1 MPNLEDL
8 FRERIIDKGPNQ
20 GKTAEEAYAIRDSKA
35 RDVSSSNPFIN
46 AVAKSG
52 GGPVK
57 LFDVIGEL
65 NKRRKRSVRLSESP
79 AEVEQMGLR
88 QFAISGRPFIYGG
101 DIFRITN
108 QRTRTFTLMNSAVG
122 KGSNGGIDDKIGNA
136 VGNYASDAVTN
147 LLSGKRE
154 LPPRPD
160 LVALGTELA
169 IDVADRAL
177 GALLPNP
184 MVPTKV
190 ADEFEKG
197 RSKSKIDFVDEYDTP
212 KKILKLNSQKKVP
225 KFIDGLLKNN
235 KNILSQTKD
244 FLISSAASLV
254 GGLVKA
260 GATTLV
266 RKATNAIVGQKLSN
280 ILLGPQATTSAS
292 APTGLLRYSSRKPY
306 SQISAFEFFK
316 PLNEQVGLKGRFFQ
330 QVLAVI
336 KANNIKVPLPA
347 GATGDLAIISA
358 INKEANH
365 YSTHFETVLKTTLF
379 AKRGMSSKGDVLS
392 SSDDITYAGTT
403 ATDASTQTSLDDL
416 DFIALKFYST
426 YQNKTVQFRCTVS
439 ELSETFTSEWE
450 PHKFIGNP
458 FKFYTY
464 NGVDRGLTFSFKVY
478 SLNLHEHMTAWER
491 LNFLAKLTYP
501 QDYKG
506 QTGAVAPPLIKF
518 TLGSM
523 YSRKDAII
531 ESLTFNVDAN
541 TPWEIG
547 MNEKLIDGKIAKNA
561 TGGYNTVIDPNT
573 TKQAANFKLPMIV
586 NVEVSL
592 KFIESRSNTSS
603 EIYGYTPYVKPTVTP

>member
-316 PLNEQVGLKGRFFQ
+316 PLNEQVGLKGRYYQ
-330 QVLAVI
+330 QALAYI
-336 KANNIKVPLPA
+336 KANNIQLTLPA
-347 GATGDLAIISA
+347 GATGEMGIISA
-358 INKEANH
+358 LNKEPDK
-365 YSTHFETVLKTTLF
+365 YSILKETIDKDTLF
-379 AKRGMSSKGDVLS
+379 IKRGITSAADVLNL
-392 SSDDITYAGTT
+392 DNNITYVGTS
-403 ATDASTQTSLDDL
+403 AVDSSGTSYDSK
-416 DFIALKFYST
+416 DFIPLKFYST
-426 YQNKTVQFRCTVS
+426 YANTTIQFRCTVS
-439 ELSETFTSEWE
+439 ELSETFTPSWD
-450 PHKFIGNP
+450 PHKAVGNP
-458 FKFYTY
+458 FSFYTY
-464 NGVDRGLTFSFKVY
+464 QGVERSLTFSFKVF
-478 SLNLHEHMTAWER
+478 SMNLLEHQHSWKR
-491 LNFLAKLTYP
+491 LDELANLTYP
-501 QDYKG
+501 QAYKG
-506 QTGAVAPPLIKF
+506 LTGAVAPPLLKF
-518 TLGSM
+518 TLGDM
-523 YSRKDAII
+523 YKRRDCFI
-531 ESLTFNVDAN
+531 ESLEFSVDTN

-547 MNEKLIDGKIAKNA
+547 MNQKLLGNSIHPVIG
-561 TGGYNTVIDPNT
+561 GGYVKVIDPAVSADNY
-573 TKQAANFKLPMIV
+573 KLPMII
-586 NVEVSL
+586 NVQVTL
-592 KFIESRSNTSS
+592 KFIEGRGVVHPAQSL
-603 EIYGYTPYVKPTVTP
+603 YGFA

>member
-8 FRERIIDKGPNQ
+8 FKERIIDRGPNQ

-35 RDVSSSNPFIN
+35 RDVASSNPFIN
-46 AVAKSG
+46 AVSNSNFA
-52 GGPVK
+52 PAK
-57 LFDVIGEL
+57 LFDVIGVI
-65 NKRRKRSVRLSESP
+65 NKRRKGSIRLSESP
-79 AEVEQMGLR
+79 TEVEQMGLK
-88 QFAISGRPFIYGG
+88 QFATSGRPFIYGG

-108 QRTRTFTLMNSAVG
+108 QRTRTFTLMNAAIG

-154 LPPRPD
+154 LPPKPD

-197 RSKSKIDFVDEYDTP
+197 RSRKKADFIDEFDTP

-225 KFIDGLLKNN
+225 KFVDSLLKNN

-244 FLISSAASLV
+244 FLISTAASVV

-260 GATTLV
+260 GATALV
-266 RKATNAIVGQKLSN
+266 RGATNLIVGKKLSN
-280 ILLGPQATTSAS
+280 ILLGPQANNATQ
-292 APTGLLRYSSRKPY
+292 PNLGLLRYSSRTPY
-306 SQISAFEFFK
+306 SRVNAFEFFK

-330 QVLAVI
+330 HILSEI
-336 KANNIKVPLPA
+336 SSKGIKVNLPA
-347 GATGDLAIISA
+347 GATGEIGLISA
-358 INKEANH
+358 INREPKNASIVYH
-365 YSTHFETVLKTTLF
+365 TVTKTSMF
-379 AKRGMSSKGDVLS
+379 AMRGMSSRGDVLNS
-392 SSDDITYAGTT
+392 TDEITYPGVV
-403 ATDASTQTSLDDL
+403 ATDATTMKTMDSF

-439 ELSETFTSEWE
+439 ELTETFLPTWDTN
-450 PHKFIGNP
+450 KFIGNP
-458 FKFYTY
+458 FNFYTY
-464 NGVDRGLTFSFKVY
+464 QGVERTLTFSFKVF
-478 SLNLHEHMTAWER
+478 SLNLYEHINAWER

-506 QTGAVAPPLIKF
+506 STGAVAPPLIKF
-518 TLGSM
+518 TLGNM
-523 YSRKDAII
+523 YDRKDAYI
-531 ESLTFNVDAN
+531 ENLTFNVDTN

-547 MNEKLIDGKIAKNA
+547 MNSQLSNGQIVKVQN
-561 TGGYNTVIDPNT
+561 GGYSTVIDT
-573 TKQAANFKLPMIV
+573 SVTADNFKLPMII

-592 KFIESRSNTSS
+592 KFIESRGTTSK
-603 EIYGYTPYVKPTVTP
+603 EIYGFQPPVRTAGP

>member
-35 RDVSSSNPFIN
+35 RDVASSNPFIN
-46 AVAKSG
+46 AVAASG

-57 LFDVIGEL
+57 LFDVIGVL
-65 NKRRKRSVRLSESP
+65 NKRRKGSIRLSETP
-79 AEVEQMGLR
+79 AEVEQMGLK

-154 LPPRPD
+154 LPPKPD

-190 ADEFEKG
+190 AEEFEKG
-197 RSKSKIDFVDEYDTP
+197 RNKSKVDFIDEFDTP

-225 KFIDGLLKNN
+225 KFVDGLLKNN

-260 GATTLV
+260 GATALV

-280 ILLGPQATTSAS
+280 ILLGPQAKNSTQ
-292 APTGLLRYSSRKPY
+292 PNIGLLRYSSRKPY
-306 SQISAFEFFK
+306 SMVSSFEFFK
-316 PLNEQVGLKGRFFQ
+316 PLNEQVGLKGRYFQ
-330 QVLAVI
+330 QALADI
-336 KANNIKVPLPA
+336 KANNIKITLPA
-347 GATGDLAIISA
+347 GSTGDIGIIAA
-358 INKEANH
+358 INKEPDK
-365 YSTHFETVLKTTLF
+365 YSTLKETIDKDTLF
-379 AKRGMSSKGDVLS
+379 IKRGITSGADVLNL
-392 SSDDITYAGTT
+392 DNNITYTGTT
-403 ATDASTQTSLDDL
+403 AVDSAGVSYDSK
-416 DFIALKFYST
+416 DFIPLKFYST
-426 YQNKTVQFRCTVS
+426 YTNTTIQFRCTVT
-439 ELSETFTSEWE
+439 ELSEQFSPTWD
-450 PHKFIGNP
+450 PHKAVGNP
-458 FKFYTY
+458 FTFYTY
-464 NGVDRGLTFSFKVY
+464 QGIERSLTFSFKVF
-478 SLNLHEHMTAWER
+478 SMNLLEHQHSWKR
-491 LNFLAKLTYP
+491 LDELANLTYP
-501 QDYKG
+501 QAFKG
-506 QTGAVAPPLIKF
+506 LTGAVAPPLLKF
-518 TLGSM
+518 TLGDM
-523 YSRKDAII
+523 YKRRDCFI
-531 ESLTFNVDAN
+531 ESLEFSVDTN

-547 MNEKLIDGKIAKNA
+547 MNQKLLGNSIHPVKG
-561 TGGYNTVIDPNT
+561 GGYVKIIDPAISADNY
-573 TKQAANFKLPMIV
+573 KLPMII
-586 NVEVSL
+586 NVQVTL
-592 KFIESRSNTSS
+592 KFIEGRGVVAPAQSL
-603 EIYGYTPYVKPTVTP
+603 YGFA